1 MFWGSGLG
9 KTVPRCHGNI
19 FHFSNRNVLTGKRL
33 SERQLPWP
41 HQLSDL
47 PRALKIKDCFNRLW
61 FYLRVFGEVNKDE
74 QLTQQPQPSYS
85 HPGSV
90 TADDT
95 TH

>member
-9 KTVPRCHGNI
+9 KTVTRCHGNI
-19 FHFSNRNVLTGKRL
+19 FHFSNRNALTGEALVRAPTPL
-33 SERQLPWP
+33 NS
-41 HQLSDL
+41 LSDL
-47 PRALKIKDCFNRLW
+47 PRPLKIKDGFNRLW
-61 FYLRVFGEVNKDE
+61 FYLRVFGEINKDD